1 MWLDKAAKF
10 GKYLFLT
17 DFFDRY
23 AFNNIKIL
31 DQQEVNG
38 KTTYHVKANYYIKDR
53 ECDFYINDFSIMTD
67 VMENP
72 NYAIK
77 NSNMNVDAT
86 WGLYIES
93 GLNDEETKQY
103 RKEFKEYHEAL
114 LKEKIEQVK
123 EF

>member
-67 VMENP
+67 VMENQ
-72 NYAIK
+72 NYVIK

-86 WGLYIES
+86 WGLYIEC
-93 GLNDEETKQY
+93 GLNEEEQKQY
-103 RKEFKEYHEAL
+103 RKEFKEYHKARLEEERED
-114 LKEKIEQVK
+114 LKN
-123 EF
+123 F